1 MVSRVAHALGAASLP
16 PAPAGATPSVAVPA
30 IIALSSSDGPVPD
43 QCNVSSMCKR
53 SACQHW
59 QFKLYAVPRENALL
73 MRSEVTVSRLT
84 NTSSWCTRTRTRTEA
99 ATQAA
104 KVKAEADGGAPASAA
119 AATTDISSGEFRS
132 RVTQAGDAA
141 EEATGARTRT
151 RTRTHTNGISTGL
164 LFRTAAAD
172 HGHLHPTQS
181 KSAEACLQRPVSLP
195 KAVSR
200 GTQLG

>member
-1 MVSRVAHALGAASLP
+1 MYTH
-16 PAPAGATPSVAVPA
+16 
-30 IIALSSSDGPVPD
+30 
-43 QCNVSSMCKR
+43 
-53 SACQHW
+53 
-59 QFKLYAVPRENALL
+59 
-73 MRSEVTVSRLT
+73 
-84 NTSSWCTRTRTRTEA
+84 TRTRTRTEA

-104 KVKAEADGGAPASAA
+104 KVKAEPDGGAPASAA

-141 EEATGARTRT
+141 EEATGA